1 MFKGG
6 DRRKPIPVDIQRRLT
21 KFYVS
26 NLPDRC
32 SGMDLAKVVRMH
44 ANIFDIYI
52 ARKRDKLGNR
62 FGFISL
68 LDVKDRGGMEKILSD
83 IRLGDFKLSFN
94 VARFTLEDGEI
105 KNRGP
110 ESRKTGMVNGEGGS
124 IAGVKEF
131 NGGSVAEGRSFRD
144 VILGRQSETKEEK
157 VIEINEDFQGSIR
170 GDRKAVITRM
180 KDFKAL
186 KKAEGVIRELMAG
199 AGVVQ
204 YVGGMYLLVSF
215 NSSEE
220 VENFLALSKENGE
233 MFQTAEEWSGQTLP
247 FERIAWLR
255 IQGIP
260 LHLLDRAVI
269 NLIGERF
276 GLVVKGDIHD
286 GGDSYLSYDYIGILV
301 AEGKRIQEE
310 VVLQWKGRRYRVWV
324 TEEVGDWFS
333 DAMAKEKRGE
343 TTKVDNRDD
352 QTDEEKM
359 PESPSQVRRSDDS
372 TPVNR
377 NVATDS
383 VSPQIVFPFPDM
395 ERPVFT
401 GIEMETMGNQYN
413 FSKNMGENGGRNKE
427 SGVEKEDRRQ
437 HGNNRKSSNMRG
449 RVRVGL
455 GQPKHISVDSRPSSK
470 KRPRLDIDQSGL
482 DPFGLDVLLGTHQNI

>member
-1 MFKGG
+1 
-6 DRRKPIPVDIQRRLT
+6 
-21 KFYVS
+21 
-26 NLPDRC
+26 
-32 SGMDLAKVVRMH
+32 MDLAKVVRMH
-44 ANIFDIYI
+44 ADIFDIYI

-68 LDVKDRGGMEKILSD
+68 LDVKDKGGMEKKLSD

-105 KNRGP
+105 INRGP
-110 ESRKTGMVNGEGGS
+110 EARKPGMVNGAGGS
-124 IAGVKEF
+124 TAGVKEF
-131 NGGSVAEGRSFRD
+131 NSGTVAGGRSFRD
-144 VILGRQSETKEEK
+144 AILGRQSETKEEK
-157 VIEINEDFQGSIR
+157 VIEINEDFQGSIL

-220 VENFLALSKENGE
+220 VEKFLALSKENGE
-233 MFQTAEEWSGQTLP
+233 MFQTAEKWTGQTLP

-286 GGDSYLSYDYIGILV
+286 GGDTDLSYDYIGILV

-333 DAMAKEKRGE
+333 DAMAKEKRVE
-343 TTKVDNRDD
+343 TTKVNNRDD
-352 QTDEEKM
+352 QADEEKM
-359 PESPSQVRRSDDS
+359 SESPSHVRRSGDL

-377 NVATDS
+377 KVATDS
-383 VSPQIVFPFPDM
+383 VSPQIAFPFRDM
-395 ERPVFT
+395 ERPVFRVLRWKRWVISIT
-401 GIEMETMGNQYN
+401 LPRIWERLGEGI
-413 FSKNMGENGGRNKE
+413 
-427 SGVEKEDRRQ
+427 
-437 HGNNRKSSNMRG
+437 RK
-449 RVRVGL
+449 VGL
-455 GQPKHISVDSRPSSK
+455 EKMVDASMVRIENF
-470 KRPRLDIDQSGL
+470 LIWGAEVVWD
-482 DPFGLDVLLGTHQNI
+482 LGSPNTFQ